1 MRVRLIRKL
10 ANILDGI
17 DVSGYAVGDVLTL
30 PRAQAQLLIAEQWAA
45 RLTRASKNALRGL
58 SAAQPRAAAQPR
70 TVAADRFRRA
80 RATSAVERLRVIHD
94 QITSGQFEPHQNRRA
109 EDRIREER
117 RDSHARTTRRVR

>member
-58 SAAQPRAAAQPR
+58 SAAQPR